1 MIDWQPLTLLAQA
14 TRDTADVVAD
24 AVGEKAAAAAIDA
37 VQVGQ
42 IKVEEVGSADGWQRL
57 IMALAVLVVPV
68 ILAFLIANGLKL
80 KDKVFPIW
88 LCLAAAF
95 AGLGPFA
102 WHAVKGDPLSESIR
116 QGIDLAGGTNLVYQ
130 AVATPEK
137 PITSSVMENMVM
149 AVGRRINPSG
159 TEEVTVRQVGSDRI
173 EVIIPGADPAVVERK
188 KKQMTKLGSLEFGI
202 MATERFEP
210 DIVRGAKQLSD
221 GQRDYRS
228 GGRVVARWTDVGSR
242 DGVRKFIDTGGAET
256 RIVDINGEKTP
267 QFLLLRDPEK
277 ELVTGEYLRS
287 ATPDFGQ
294 NGLIV
299 RFRFNQSGAYLFQR
313 LTSRFQPARDGSK
326 RRLAVLLDGQIHS
339 APSINAVISE
349 EGYIEGDFTKPE
361 IDELAS
367 VLNAGALQVPLKP
380 EPISEATLDPTLG
393 EDVRTKGFRAIVIAG
408 ISVVVF
414 MLAYYR
420 FAGLVAVM
428 GLLLNLILV
437 MGTMVFINA
446 TFTLPGLAG
455 LVLTIGMAV
464 DANVLIFER
473 IREERRRG
481 ASLRMAIQNGFD
493 RAFTTIVDANVTTL
507 ITAVIL
513 YMIGT
518 DQIRGFAVT
527 LFIGI
532 VMSMFTALYFGRLVF
547 DIAERKRWITD
558 LKMTSIVGETNWDF
572 VGKRHIAAVFSA
584 IVITCGLVAFFSR
597 GTENYDIDFTGGVM
611 VTFQFEEPQE
621 IEPVRQKLIEKFG
634 PAVTVERLTLAGQDT
649 GSGSNHYRL
658 RVPSDPEKETEAES
672 AKVRTD
678 ISETFADGGEFAL
691 LKVTMDYSRPE
702 KIPGAPEPE
711 TAEEG
716 ENSALE
722 NLDPFAG
729 GQQVEISFSREIS
742 AATITDTILDAIRAT
757 EGGAKYDSAELI
769 IVEGT
774 SGSGT
779 DVAGNQVRMFDK
791 VELQTAA
798 EIAEADVVAALDSMQ
813 AGMSSSPLFGE
824 VNSFASSV
832 ASEMKRDAILA
843 IVISLIAIVAYI
855 WIRFQRVTFGL
866 AAVAALVH
874 DVLVVVGMVAI
885 ASYLSGNPISDLFLL
900 NDFRINLPMIAAFLT
915 IVGYSLNDTI
925 VVFDRIREVRGKNP
939 DMTETI
945 VNTSLN
951 QTLSRTLLTSITTFI
966 VVLILYFLGGEGIH
980 GFAFCL
986 VLGVIVGTYSS
997 IFVASPVLLWLM
1009 SRGNKSGV
1017 AAPVGKVAVTAGS

>member
-14 TRDTADVVAD
+14 T
-24 AVGEKAAAAAIDA
+24 EKAAEKAGAVVEATTETAASVIDA
-37 VQVGQ
+37 VQVSPVT
-42 IKVEEVGSADGWQRL
+42 VEEVGNTEGYQRL
-57 IMALAVLVVPV
+57 FMTLAILVVPV
-68 ILAFLIANGLKL
+68 LLAFAISKALKL
-80 KDKVFPIW
+80 KDKAFPIW
-88 LCLAAAF
+88 LCLGAAF

-102 WHAVKGDPLSESIR
+102 WHVVKGNPLTESIR

-130 AVATPEK
+130 AIATPEK
-137 PITSSVMENMVM
+137 EITGKVMENMVM
-149 AVGRRINPSG
+149 AVSRRINPSG
-159 TEEVTVRQVGSDRI
+159 TEEVTVRQVGQDRI
-173 EVIIPGADPAVVERK
+173 EVIIPGADPAVVEQK
-188 KKQMTKLGSLEFGI
+188 KKSMTKLGSLEFGI
-202 MATERFEP
+202 MATERNEEN
-210 DIVRGAKQLSD
+210 IVRGAKQLAD

-242 DGVRKFIDTGGAET
+242 DGVPKFIDPSGAVT
-256 RIVDINGEKTP
+256 RMVDVGGEKQL
-267 QFLLLRDPEK
+267 QFLLLRDAEK

-287 ATPDFGQ
+287 AAPDFGT
-294 NGLIV
+294 NGLLV

-313 LTSRFQPARDGSK
+313 LTSRFQPERDGAK

-339 APSINAVISE
+339 APNINAVISE
-349 EGYIEGDFTKPE
+349 EGVIEGDFDKAE
-361 IDELAS
+361 IDELCS

-393 EDVRTKGFRAIVIAG
+393 EDVRTKGFRAIAIAG
-408 ISVVVF
+408 IAVVVF
-414 MLAYYR
+414 MLLYYR
-420 FAGLVAVM
+420 FAGVVAVL
-428 GLLLNLILV
+428 GLALNLILV

-473 IREERRRG
+473 IREEQRRG
-481 ASLRMAIQNGFD
+481 ASLRMSIQNGFD

-518 DQIRGFAVT
+518 DQVRGFAVT

-532 VMSMFTALYFGRLVF
+532 VMSMFTALYFGRHFF
-547 DIAERKRWITD
+547 DIAEKSGWIKN
-558 LKMTSIVGETNWDF
+558 LSMTSIVGETKWDF
-572 VGKRHIAAVFSA
+572 VGKRGVAAICSA
-584 IVITCGLVAFFSR
+584 VLIGGGLMAFFSR
-597 GTENYDIDFTGGVM
+597 GVENYDIDFTGGAM
-611 VTFQFEEPQE
+611 VTFQFEQPQE
-621 IEPVRQKLIEKFG
+621 IDTVRSKLTETFG
-634 PAVTVERLTLAGQDT
+634 PAITVERLTLAGQDV

-658 RVPSDPEKETEAES
+658 RVPSNPESVDDDETTVVKNSIA
-672 AKVRTD
+672 
-678 ISETFADGGEFAL
+678 ETFGDDGDFAL
-691 LKVTMDYSRPE
+691 LKVTMDYE
-702 KIPGAPEPE
+702 NLAAIPGAATPDV
-711 TAEEG
+711 EEG
-716 ENSALE
+716 VAIASE
-722 NLDPFAG
+722 DVFAG
-729 GQQVEISFSREIS
+729 GQTVDLKFSKEISEG
-742 AATITDTILDAIRAT
+742 TITDTILDSLKST
-757 EGGAKYDSAELI
+757 SGGSKYDSAELI
-769 IVEGT
+769 EVVGS
-774 SGSGT
+774 SGSGLESG
-779 DVAGNQVRMFDK
+779 GNTVKMFDAVK
-791 VELQTAA
+791 LRTSP
-798 EIAEADVVAALDSMQ
+798 EIAQADVVAALGTMQTSM
-813 AGMSSSPLFGE
+813 ASSPLFGE

-843 IVISLIAIVAYI
+843 IIISLIAIVGYI
-855 WIRFQRVTFGL
+855 WFRFQRVTFGL
-866 AAVAALVH
+866 AAVVALVH
-874 DVLVVVGMVAI
+874 DVLVVLGMVAL
-885 ASYLSGNPISDLFLL
+885 ASYVSGNPVGDILQL

-939 DMTETI
+939 DMTKEI

-1009 SRGNKSGV
+1009 GRKNSDVPATVGNKMP
-1017 AAPVGKVAVTAGS
+1017 ATAGN